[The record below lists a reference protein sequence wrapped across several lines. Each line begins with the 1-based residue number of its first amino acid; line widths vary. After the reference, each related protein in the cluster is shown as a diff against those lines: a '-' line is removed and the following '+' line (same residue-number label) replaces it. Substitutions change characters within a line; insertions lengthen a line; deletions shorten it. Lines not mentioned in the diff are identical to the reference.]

1 MTLQKKSKDHS
12 KKLQEKKSKYSN
24 SDITMYKMR
33 LDNFWYQCISPDK
46 GLKPEDVEIKDKF
59 IDLIDEFFEK
69 ELNIKIKN

>member
-1 MTLQKKSKDHS
+1 
-12 KKLQEKKSKYSN
+12 
-24 SDITMYKMR
+24 MYKMR